1 MEEQA
6 TYLPVSNKINTLAP
20 QNIAEAM
27 TFCEFLS
34 KSTIL
39 PTAYVGKPANVFVA
53 VQWGMEVGLAP
64 LQALQNIAVINGKPS
79 IYGDAA
85 LALVKSSRACE
96 YVVESIEGDGDKA
109 VAVCRVKRKGEPEQ
123 ERRFSM
129 DDAKKAKLTGKQG
142 PWSEYPKR
150 MLQMRARGF
159 ALRDIFPDVL
169 RGMITAEEA
178 QDYPT
183 QPVDITPAASA
194 PLSNRESV
202 PPVTR
207 TEALKQAIRKPA
219 AEPTI
224 TRDQAGQIMK
234 NLDQG
239 NIAVERLFEAFKISR
254 LSELKASQLDDA
266 NDWIAGN
273 AVTPEVV
280 EEPAGQPADTTDL
293 LQTVYGAL
301 NDLMEIT
308 GEYADDAVDRLTNHK
323 YGDQVA
329 LEQAPAN
336 YLKDLLL
343 TVQAECKA
351 GE

>member
-1 MEEQA
+1 MEDQA
-6 TYLPVSNKINTLAP
+6 TFLPVSNKINSLAP

-85 LALVKSSRACE
+85 LALCKSSRVCE

-109 VAVCRVKRKGEPEQ
+109 IAVCKVKRKGEPEQ

-129 DDAKKAKLTGKQG
+129 DDAKKAKLIGKQG

-178 QDYPT
+178 QDYPAH
-183 QPVDITPAASA
+183 PVDITPSKPAAA
-194 PLSNRESV
+194 EQ
-202 PPVTR
+202 PPATR
-207 TEALKQAIRKPA
+207 TEALKQAIKKPA
-219 AEPTI
+219 ADTI
-224 TRDQAGQIMK
+224 SRDQAGEIMK
-234 NLDQG
+234 QLEQG
-239 NIAVERLFEAFKISR
+239 NISARQLFEAFQITR
-254 LSELKASQLDDA
+254 LSELKIAQLDDVS
-266 NDWIAGN
+266 DWIAGN
-273 AVTPEVV
+273 ATLPEVV
-280 EEPAGQPADTTDL
+280 EEPPVASSPNSDL
-293 LQTVYGAL
+293 LQQVYAAL
-301 NDLMEIT
+301 NDLFETT

-323 YGDQVA
+323 YGDQTA

-336 YLKDLLL
+336 YLNDLLL
-343 TVQAECKA
+343 TINKELA
-351 GE
+351 GVSP

>member
-129 DDAKKAKLTGKQG
+129 DDAKKAKLIGKQG

-183 QPVDITPAASA
+183 QPVDITPARQQPAQIEEQPKS
-194 PLSNRESV
+194 
-202 PPVTR
+202 R
-207 TEALKQAIRKPA
+207 TEALKQAIKKPA
-219 AEPTI
+219 SDTI

-239 NIAVERLFEAFKISR
+239 NIEVGRLFEAFKISR
-254 LSELKASQLDDA
+254 LSELKASQLDDV

-273 AVTPEVV
+273 AMIPEPV
-280 EEPAGQPADTTDL
+280 EEPSAQPADTTDL

-301 NDLMEIT
+301 NDLLETT
-308 GEYADDAVDRLTNHK
+308 GEYADDAVDRLTNGK
-323 YGDQVA
+323 FGDQVA
-329 LEQAPAN
+329 LEKAPASV
-336 YLKDLLL
+336 LKDLLL

>member
-1 MEEQA
+1 MSEEQA
-6 TYLPVSNKINTLAP
+6 AYLPTTTPKMNSLAP

-39 PTAYVGKPANVFVA
+39 PTAYTGKPANVFVA

-85 LALVKSSRACE
+85 LALCKSNRLCE

-109 VAVCRVKRKGEPEQ
+109 IAVCKVKRKGEPEQ

-178 QDYPT
+178 QDYPS
-183 QPVDITPAASA
+183 QPVDITPPKPA
-194 PLSNRESV
+194 L
-202 PPVTR
+202 PPPATR
-207 TEALKQAIRKPA
+207 TEALKQSIKKPD
-219 AEPTI
+219 TI
-224 TRDQAGQIMK
+224 SRDQAGQIMS
-234 NLDQG
+234 NLEQG
-239 NIAVERLFEAFKISR
+239 SIAVAKLFEAFNITR
-254 LSELKASQLDDA
+254 LSELKITQMDDV

-273 AVTPEVV
+273 AVITDVV
-280 EEPAGQPADTTDL
+280 DEPPVSPSIDEYNAL
-293 LQTVYGAL
+293 LQDVYGAL
-301 NDLMEIT
+301 ADLFET
-308 GEYADDAVDRLTNHK
+308 SGEYADDAVDRLTNHK
-323 YGDQVA
+323 YGDQTA
-329 LEQAPAN
+329 LEGAPAN
-336 YLKDLLL
+336 YLKDLMISINKELG
-343 TVQAECKA
+343 K
-351 GE
+351 